1 MTIIMR
7 MRKRIWKNEE
17 EEEEE
22 KKLKTT
28 KDDLMDICCFWLF
41 QNILLQL

>member
-1 MTIIMR
+1 MR

-28 KDDLMDICCFWLF
+28 EDGFNGYL
-41 QNILLQL
+41 